1 MKNIRLKII
10 YITVALAVLTGM
22 PMKAT
27 AEAPNLLPQ
36 DPKQIEQAIADTI
49 KTKIKRG
56 AYFIFGIEARLKN
69 SHDELTLLRNNI
81 NLLEDR
87 VNESNIKITDLK
99 SQLSNLDHLIANN
112 KEKTFAIA
120 LQIRETQNSIAII
133 GSEIKQKQE
142 DLDNQV
148 SALDQA
154 LVAYYMQDSV
164 FFSQGGN
171 PRLLAFLSSE
181 ESAGEILRENEYLF
195 FLQNAGQELAN
206 KIRTLQANLDT
217 DKMEMK
223 AKTDRLKALQILS
236 AGEQKDL
243 IAAEESKQRLLE
255 ETQGKQ
261 MIYETLLSLSKQEQ
275 EQVSNEIAQLKEN
288 YAFFQSKLDELKRN
302 PLAPVVNID
311 DLIFEEEDNAS
322 LLKGDA
328 PLSWPVSP
336 ALGLSA
342 FYHDGA
348 YQNAMGI
355 QHNAIDIRLV
365 QGSNVKSAADGV
377 VSKVADNGFAYS
389 YVIIAHADSFLT
401 LYGHLSQIFVKE
413 GELVSEGQ
421 VVGLSGGI
429 PGTKG
434 AGWLTTGAHLHLE
447 VFKDW
452 QHVDPLEY
460 LPLEYVPVS
469 SLPEKYLNKI
479 TGNEQDKV
487 KR

>member
-1 MKNIRLKII
+1 MNNIRLKII
-10 YITVALAVLTGM
+10 YVTVAIIVLTGI
-22 PMKAT
+22 PVKAV
-27 AEAPNLLPQ
+27 AAAPNLLPQ
-36 DPKQIEQAIADTI
+36 DPKQIERAISDTL
-49 KTKIKRG
+49 KAKIKRG
-56 AYFIFGIEARLKN
+56 AYFVLGIEAKLKN
-69 SHDELTLLRNNI
+69 SRDELTLLRNNI

-87 VNESNIKITDLK
+87 VNESNTKITDLK
-99 SQLSNLDHLIANN
+99 SQLDNLDRLIANN

-120 LQIRETQNSIAII
+120 MQIRETQNGIAIT
-133 GSEIKQKQE
+133 GNKIKQKQE

-195 FLQNAGQELAN
+195 FLQNAGQELAD
-206 KIRTLQANLDT
+206 KIRTIQANLDT
-217 DKMEMK
+217 YKMELK
-223 AKTDRLKALQILS
+223 AKTERLQALQILA

-243 IAAEESKQRLLE
+243 IAAQESKQRLLE

-275 EQVSNEIAQLKEN
+275 EQVSTQIAQLKEN
-288 YAFFQSKLDELKRN
+288 YAFFQTKLDELKAN
-302 PLAPVVNID
+302 PLAPTVNMD
-311 DLIFEEEDNAS
+311 DLIFEEEDDAN

-328 PLSWPVSP
+328 PLAWPVSP

-348 YQNAMGI
+348 YQKAMGI

-365 QGSNVKSAADGV
+365 QGSNVKSAASGV

-389 YVIIAHADSFLT
+389 YVIIAHPDSLLT

-421 VVGLSGGI
+421 VIGLSGGM

-434 AGWLTTGAHLHLE
+434 AGWLTTGPHLHFE
-447 VFKDW
+447 VFRNW

-469 SLPEKYLNKI
+469 SLPEKYLDKI
-479 TGNEQDKV
+479 TGNEVKV